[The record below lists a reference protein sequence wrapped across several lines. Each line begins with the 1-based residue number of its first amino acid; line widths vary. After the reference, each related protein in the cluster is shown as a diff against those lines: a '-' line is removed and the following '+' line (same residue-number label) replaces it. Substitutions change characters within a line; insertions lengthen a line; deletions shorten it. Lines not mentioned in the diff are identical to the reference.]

1 MFLIIDWNLCHMEPS
16 REICRQ
22 MDSPILWI
30 TPILRD
36 LRPEAQGKLELF
48 FSPVNIQHQIKN
60 SLLYGW
66 LGPKELRWGHPQ
78 STENF
83 HLQNLPGAV
92 DVVMSLI
99 VTEVY
104 CVSPSPLRIICH
116 VSIILSHKHH
126 PTLAVSPWTRV
137 MCWVSWLSHV
147 FSLGDPFDRCWQD
160 MYLLQYWI

>member
-1 MFLIIDWNLCHMEPS
+1 MESS

-30 TPILRD
+30 TPILWD
-36 LRPEAQGKLELF
+36 LRHEAQAKLEFF

-78 STENF
+78 STENSSS
-83 HLQNLPGAV
+83 PDSTRCCGCC
-92 DVVMSLI
+92 DVSHSYEGLLCFPQSSENHFAMFL
-99 VTEVY
+99 
-104 CVSPSPLRIICH
+104 
-116 VSIILSHKHH
+116 LSHKHH
-126 PTLAVSPWTRV
+126 PTLAVSPWTRI